1 MLRTIMRA
9 ASVAAACIVL
19 AGCGG
24 SSTPS
29 STGSSGGGTVGG
41 TQGGDNGGNP
51 PEIIQGVATPSSV
64 AVVTATNAN

>member
-9 ASVAAACIVL
+9 VSVTAACVVL
-19 AGCGG
+19 AGCGS
-24 SSTPS
+24 SSTSS

-41 TQGGDNGGNP
+41 DNGGNP
-51 PEIIQGVATPSSV
+51 PETIQGVATPSSV